1 MIDEVTRAVADHGDA
16 TGQVQAYLHGLAG
29 TSTQHG
35 RAVGELSSVARRL
48 EERARDLS
56 ERVGRFRTS

>member
-1 MIDEVTRAVADHGDA
+1 MIEEVTRAVADHGDA
-16 TGQVQAYLHGLAG
+16 TAQVQAYLRGLSG
-29 TSTQHG
+29 TANQHG
-35 RAVGELSSVARRL
+35 RSVGELSSVARRL